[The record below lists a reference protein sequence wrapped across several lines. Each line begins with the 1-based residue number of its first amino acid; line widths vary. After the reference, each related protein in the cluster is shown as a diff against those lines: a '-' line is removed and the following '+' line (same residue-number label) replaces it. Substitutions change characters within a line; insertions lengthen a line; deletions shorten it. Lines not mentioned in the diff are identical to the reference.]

1 MFENYI
7 WEVTDVDANSVTDFA
22 MGYRTIA
29 YLIAGDNKSK
39 MSIVPEKPEAKGLIH
54 FFKKDGN
61 WAFVTEDEYE
71 EKKSELPKLSFA
83 SRHPIS
89 DFNSKTFADLAAL
102 ESQLTFAA
110 DGEPQYY
117 AKYTL
122 GVSDDEESTTV
133 TASEKMAQEGGQTY
147 DMNPVIFVRSSTP
160 ASNAFDV
167 IQSIKLADFF
177 EQTENENVQYT
188 I

>member
-1 MFENYI
+1 MH
-7 WEVTDVDANSVTDFA
+7 
-22 MGYRTIA
+22 
-29 YLIAGDNKSK
+29 AGRF
-39 MSIVPEKPEAKGLIH
+39 GLAAVA
-54 FFKKDGN
+54 DLRPG
-61 WAFVTEDEYE
+61 D
-71 EKKSELPKLSFA
+71 
-83 SRHPIS
+83 
-89 DFNSKTFADLAAL
+89 ADLAAL

-133 TASEKMAQEGGQTY
+133 TASEKMALEGGQTY